1 MSDFDDSQINLST
14 SIDNEEVALSK
25 YEDELE
31 RTIQENLTNGQDL
44 YTQKLFLAFQ
54 TAATNV
60 TKMFRERSSGTNAW
74 TTFHT
79 AAQSVTMLYKE
90 SLDTLKDAIQLGIL
104 NGEQRK
110 TKQLLRWTRRRQ
122 RRHIRTDEI
131 YDYLVGRPP
140 YRVSYTSEIDHTNNT
155 STNQPPIVDDLHT
168 FRQALVMDDNDNKT
182 HVDISSN
189 RHSEQLE
196 SFVRQQVD
204 NQLALIILIFFAFK
218 KSIVHFIKISQ
229 TYKRIPCSP
238 TKLPILGDIL
248 TLPLNPYKFTKKLGE
263 FYEYAKYKDMF
274 CLWLG
279 THPLLVFFH
288 PVGLEHFFSGT
299 KHITKSTDYIYLLP
313 WLRTGLLTSAGTKW
327 KNRRRILTPAFHDK
341 DLLTN
346 SVDIFNEQAA
356 ILIQRLA
363 SMKLDKEVNL
373 YSYIASCALDIIC
386 ETAMGLNIGAQHQR
400 NSEYV
405 DAVLKLTDLIL
416 KRQRMPWMWP
426 DFVFNLLP
434 EGREHNR
441 CLNIVHQFTKKVIHD
456 RAQDFHANQIHGK
469 RSAFLD
475 LLLKQMHEEQL
486 TLVDIQEEVDT
497 FMFEGHDT
505 TAASMNFTC
514 FMIASHPQVQ
524 QKLHEEIDRVF
535 GDDLDRPCTIEDL
548 NELEYLEC
556 VIKESLRLYPSVP
569 FIAREV
575 QEDFMYHDYKILK
588 GSTALI
594 FIYYIHRDPQNF
606 PNPER
611 FDPERFLPENSI
623 GRSPYAYVPFSA
635 GSRNCIGQRFA
646 MLEEK
651 VILSSILKRFKLKT
665 SQSPDDLHISFEVI
679 LRSEN
684 GAHVQ
689 LELRH

>member
-1 MSDFDDSQINLST
+1 MAFISFL
-14 SIDNEEVALSK
+14 L
-25 YEDELE
+25 
-31 RTIQENLTNGQDL
+31 
-44 YTQKLFLAFQ
+44 LF
-54 TAATNV
+54 
-60 TKMFRERSSGTNAW
+60 
-74 TTFHT
+74 
-79 AAQSVTMLYKE
+79 
-90 SLDTLKDAIQLGIL
+90 II
-104 NGEQRK
+104 
-110 TKQLLRWTRRRQ
+110 
-122 RRHIRTDEI
+122 
-131 YDYLVGRPP
+131 
-140 YRVSYTSEIDHTNNT
+140 
-155 STNQPPIVDDLHT
+155 
-168 FRQALVMDDNDNKT
+168 
-182 HVDISSN
+182 
-189 RHSEQLE
+189 
-196 SFVRQQVD
+196 FVI
-204 NQLALIILIFFAFK
+204 LIILIILICLVFK
-218 KSIVHFIKISQ
+218 QWIIHCIQISQ
-229 TYKRIPCSP
+229 AYKNIPCLPS
-238 TKLPILGDIL
+238 KLPILGDIL
-248 TLPLNPYKFTKKLGE
+248 TLPLDSYKFTKRVAEIYG
-263 FYEYAKYKDMF
+263 YAKHKDLY
-274 CLWLG
+274 CIWLG
-279 THPLLVFFH
+279 TYPLLAFFH
-288 PVGLEHFFSGT
+288 PVGLEVSFFSGT
-299 KHITKSTDYIYLLP
+299 KHITKSSDYMYVQP

-363 SMKLDKEVNL
+363 CMKLDKEVNL

-386 ETAMGLNIGAQHQR
+386 EAAMGLNIGAQHQR

-426 DFVFNLLP
+426 DFLFNLLP

-441 CLNIVHQFTKKVIHD
+441 CLNIVHQFTKKVIDD

-475 LLLKQMHEEQL
+475 LLLKQMHDEQL

-524 QKLHEEIDRVF
+524 QKLHEEMDRVF
-535 GDDLDRPCTIEDL
+535 GDDYDRPCTSEDL

-569 FIAREV
+569 IIAREV
-575 QEDFMYHDYKILK
+575 QKDFVYHGYKLLR
-588 GSTALI
+588 GTTAI
-594 FIYYIHRDPQNF
+594 IVIYYIHRDPKNF
-606 PNPER
+606 PDPER
-611 FDPERFLPENSI
+611 FDPDRFLPENGV

-651 VILSSILKRFKLKT
+651 VILSSILRRFKLKT
-665 SQSPDDLHISFEVI
+665 SQSPDDLHLSFELI
-679 LRSEN
+679 LRAEN

>member
-1 MSDFDDSQINLST
+1 MTFI
-14 SIDNEEVALSK
+14 SIL
-25 YEDELE
+25 L
-31 RTIQENLTNGQDL
+31 
-44 YTQKLFLAFQ
+44 LFIIF
-54 TAATNV
+54 
-60 TKMFRERSSGTNAW
+60 
-74 TTFHT
+74 
-79 AAQSVTMLYKE
+79 
-90 SLDTLKDAIQLGIL
+90 
-104 NGEQRK
+104 
-110 TKQLLRWTRRRQ
+110 
-122 RRHIRTDEI
+122 
-131 YDYLVGRPP
+131 
-140 YRVSYTSEIDHTNNT
+140 
-155 STNQPPIVDDLHT
+155 
-168 FRQALVMDDNDNKT
+168 
-182 HVDISSN
+182 
-189 RHSEQLE
+189 
-196 SFVRQQVD
+196 
-204 NQLALIILIFFAFK
+204 IILICLTFK
-218 KSIVHFIKISQ
+218 QWIIHCIRISQ
-229 TYKRIPCSP
+229 AYKKIPCSP
-238 TKLPILGDIL
+238 IKLPILGDL
-248 TLPLNPYKFTKKLGE
+248 LNMPLNPYKLSKKIAE
-263 FYEYAKYKDMF
+263 YYEYGRNKHLF

-279 THPLLVFFH
+279 TYPVLVFFH
-288 PVGLEHFFSGT
+288 SFGLEHFFSGT
-299 KHITKSTDYIYLLP
+299 KHITKSTDYAYLQP

-346 SVDIFNEQAA
+346 FVNIFNEQAT
-356 ILIQRLA
+356 ILIQHLS
-363 SMKLDKEVNL
+363 SMALGKEVNL

-386 ETAMGLNIGAQHQR
+386 EAAMGLNIGAQDQR

-426 DFVFNLLP
+426 NFLFNLLP

-441 CLNIVHQFTKKVIHD
+441 CLNIVHQFTKKVIDD

-475 LLLKQMHEEQL
+475 LLLKQMHDEQL
-486 TLVDIQEEVDT
+486 TLADIQEEVDT

-524 QKLHEEIDRVF
+524 QKLHEEMDRVF

-575 QEDFMYHDYKILK
+575 QEDFMYHGYKLLR
-588 GSTALI
+588 GTTAVI
-594 FIYYIHRDPQNF
+594 FIYYIHRDPKHF
-606 PNPER
+606 PDPER
-611 FDPERFLPENSI
+611 FDPDRFLPENSI

-651 VILSSILKRFKLKT
+651 VILSSILRRYKLKT
-665 SQSPDDLHISFEVI
+665 SQSLDDLQLSFELI
-679 LRSEN
+679 LRSVN
-684 GAHVQ
+684 GAHVE